1 MATFT
6 KSLEQ
11 AISQAFKFATE
22 KKHQYVTLEHLLLAL
37 TDETDARNVMKAC
50 NVDVDLLNENLEFY
64 IDNELENIVTTD
76 TKLEP
81 QPTAS
86 FQRVIQRS
94 IVHVQ
99 SSGKNEVT
107 GANILVALFAE
118 RESHATFFLQE
129 QEVTRYDVV
138 NFISHGITKVD
149 NFAYGGSF
157 DSSSSSSSNN
167 KAATNSPL
175 ETYCINLNKKAEQN
189 NIDRLIGRTVE
200 VDRLS
205 QILCRRTK
213 NNPLLVGDPGVG
225 KTAIVEGLALK
236 IFNNEVPQVLKSHVI
251 FSLDMGTL
259 IAGTRYRGDF
269 EERLKLIIKE
279 IEKNKNYILF
289 IDEIHT
295 LVGAGST
302 SGSSM
307 DASNMLKPALQA
319 GNIRCIGSTT
329 YNEYRLFFEKDRAL
343 QRRFQ
348 KLDVPEPTIDETYK
362 IMYGIRS
369 KYEKFHNVKFTDDAI
384 KASVDLSSKY
394 IGNKK
399 LPDKS
404 IDIIDELGSSE
415 VLKSENQRKKIL
427 DIEDI
432 ERIVSQITKIPE
444 KNISVNDRMYLK
456 DLDKNLKRVIFG
468 QDLAIDSLVS
478 SIKLSRSG
486 LRDSN
491 RTIGNYIFSG
501 QTGVGKTELAKQL
514 AKVLG
519 IELIRFDMSEYMER
533 HSVSK
538 LIGAPPGYVGFDQG
552 GLLSEKVDKN
562 PYAVLLIDEIEKAHP
577 DVYNILLQIMDYGK
591 LTDQNGKKIDF
602 RNIILIM
609 TTNAGAEDLQKSQ
622 IGFNKSINKDG
633 DLESINKIF
642 SPEFRN
648 RLDSIV
654 QFNILSK
661 DTVKKIVEKFVIEL
675 ETQLGERDVII
686 NLTDKASNLI
696 SKLGFDEKMGAR
708 PLNRVIDEKIK
719 KPLADELI
727 HGKLVN
733 GGHVLV
739 DTKNDILVFEIN
751 KIEKTSKKPV
761 SKTVQ

>member
-64 IDNELENIVTTD
+64 IDNELENIVTSD
-76 TKLEP
+76 SKLEP

-157 DSSSSSSSNN
+157 DSSSSQNNN

-175 ETYCINLNKKAEQN
+175 ETYCVNLNKKAEQN
-189 NIDRLIGRTVE
+189 KIDRLIGRTVE
-200 VDRLS
+200 VDRLA

-236 IFNNEVPQVLKSHVI
+236 IFNNEVPEVLKSHVI

-348 KLDVPEPTIDETYK
+348 KIDVPEPTIDEAYK

-369 KYEKFHNVKFTDDAI
+369 KYEKFHNVKFTDSAI

-415 VLKSENQRKKIL
+415 VLKPENQRKKIL
-427 DIEDI
+427 DVEDI

-444 KNISVNDRMYLK
+444 KNISINDRMYLK

-491 RTIGNYIFSG
+491 RTIGNYMFSG

-552 GLLSEKVDKN
+552 GLLSERVDKN

-577 DVYNILLQIMDYGK
+577 DVYNVLLQIMDYGK

-654 QFNILSK
+654 QFNVLNK

-727 HGKLVN
+727 HGKLIN

-739 DTKNDILVFEIN
+739 DAKNDILVFEIN
-751 KIEKTSKKPV
+751 KIEKMSKKPV
-761 SKTVQ
+761 SKIVQ

>member
-64 IDNELENIVTTD
+64 IDNELENIVTSD
-76 TKLEP
+76 SKLEP

-157 DSSSSSSSNN
+157 DSSSSQNNN
-167 KAATNSPL
+167 KAASNSPL
-175 ETYCINLNKKAEQN
+175 ETYCVNLNKKAEQN
-189 NIDRLIGRTVE
+189 KIDRLIGRTVE
-200 VDRLS
+200 VDRLA

-236 IFNNEVPQVLKSHVI
+236 IFNNEVPEVLKSHVI

-348 KLDVPEPTIDETYK
+348 KIDVPEPTIDEAYK

-369 KYEKFHNVKFTDDAI
+369 KYEKFHNVKFTDSAI

-415 VLKSENQRKKIL
+415 VLKPENQRKKIL
-427 DIEDI
+427 DVEDI

-444 KNISVNDRMYLK
+444 KNISINDRMYLK

-491 RTIGNYIFSG
+491 RTIGNYMFSG

-577 DVYNILLQIMDYGK
+577 DVYNVLLQIMDYGK

-622 IGFNKSINKDG
+622 IGFNKSFNKDG

-654 QFNILSK
+654 QFNVLNK

-727 HGKLVN
+727 HGKLIN

-739 DTKNDILVFEIN
+739 DAKDDILVFEIN
-751 KIEKTSKKPV
+751 KIEKTSKKTI

>member
-157 DSSSSSSSNN
+157 DSSSSSSNN

-175 ETYCINLNKKAEQN
+175 ETYCVNLNKKAEQN

-200 VDRLS
+200 VDRLA

-279 IEKNKNYILF
+279 IERNKNYILF

-348 KLDVPEPTIDETYK
+348 KIDVPEPTIDEAYK

-491 RTIGNYIFSG
+491 RTIGNYMFSG

-654 QFNILSK
+654 QFNILNK

-696 SKLGFDEKMGAR
+696 SKLGFKWALD
-708 PLNRVIDEKIK
+708 L
-719 KPLADELI
+719 
-727 HGKLVN
+727 
-733 GGHVLV
+733 
-739 DTKNDILVFEIN
+739 
-751 KIEKTSKKPV
+751 
-761 SKTVQ
+761 

>member
-138 NFISHGITKVD
+138 NFISNGITKVD

-157 DSSSSSSSNN
+157 DSSSSSSNN

-175 ETYCINLNKKAEQN
+175 ETYCVNLNKKAEQN

-200 VDRLS
+200 VDRLA

-348 KLDVPEPTIDETYK
+348 KIDVPEPTIDEAYK

-491 RTIGNYIFSG
+491 RTIGNYMFSG

-654 QFNILSK
+654 QFNVLNK
-661 DTVKKIVEKFVIEL
+661 DTIKKIVEKFVIEL

-739 DTKNDILVFEIN
+739 DVKNDILVFEIN
-751 KIEKTSKKPV
+751 KIEKATKKTV
-761 SKTVQ
+761 GKTVQ

>member
-64 IDNELENIVTTD
+64 IDNELENIVTSD

-157 DSSSSSSSNN
+157 DGTSSNNNN

-175 ETYCINLNKKAEQN
+175 ETYCVNLNKKAEQN
-189 NIDRLIGRTVE
+189 KIDRLIGRTVE
-200 VDRLS
+200 VDRLA

-236 IFNNEVPQVLKSHVI
+236 IFNNEVPDVLKSHVI

-279 IEKNKNYILF
+279 IEKNRNYILF

-348 KLDVPEPTIDETYK
+348 KIDVPEPTIDEAYK
-362 IMYGIRS
+362 IMYGLRS
-369 KYEKFHNVKFTDDAI
+369 KYEKFHNVKFTDAAI
-384 KASVDLSSKY
+384 KASVDLSNKY

-415 VLKSENQRKKIL
+415 VLKPENQRKKIL
-427 DIEDI
+427 DFEDI

-468 QDLAIDSLVS
+468 QDIAIDSLVT

-491 RTIGNYIFSG
+491 RTIGNYMFSG

-577 DVYNILLQIMDYGK
+577 DVYNVLLQIMDYGK

-622 IGFNKSINKDG
+622 IGFNKSVNRDG

-654 QFNILSK
+654 QFNVLNK
-661 DTVKKIVEKFVIEL
+661 ETVKKIVEKFVIEL

-739 DTKNDILVFEIN
+739 DAKNDILVFEIN

>member
-149 NFAYGGSF
+149 NFAYGSSF
-157 DSSSSSSSNN
+157 DSSSSSSNN

-175 ETYCINLNKKAEQN
+175 ETYCVNLNKKAEQN

-200 VDRLS
+200 VDRLA

-348 KLDVPEPTIDETYK
+348 KIDVPEPTIDEAYK

-491 RTIGNYIFSG
+491 RTIGNYMFSG

-562 PYAVLLIDEIEKAHP
+562 SYAVLLIDEIEKAHP

-739 DTKNDILVFEIN
+739 DAKNDILVFEIN

>member
-157 DSSSSSSSNN
+157 DSSSSSSNN

-175 ETYCINLNKKAEQN
+175 ETYCVNLNKKAEQN

-200 VDRLS
+200 VDRLA

-348 KLDVPEPTIDETYK
+348 KIDVPEPTIDEAYK

-491 RTIGNYIFSG
+491 RTIGNYMFSG

-577 DVYNILLQIMDYGK
+577 DVYNVLLQIMDYGK

-654 QFNILSK
+654 QFNVLNK

-739 DTKNDILVFEIN
+739 DAKNDILVFEIN

>member
-1 MATFT
+1 MLYYDLIIVGAGP
-6 KSLEQ
+6 SG
-11 AISQAFKFATE
+11 
-22 KKHQYVTLEHLLLAL
+22 LAL
-37 TDETDARNVMKAC
+37 AHVSSNIYRKI
-50 NVDVDLLNENLEFY
+50 LI
-64 IDNELENIVTTD
+64 IDKEHSIGGIHRVLRDYYGIYTEYGPRTYMSIYYNFINIIKELRLDYNT
-76 TKLEP
+76 
-81 QPTAS
+81 
-86 FQRVIQRS
+86 
-94 IVHVQ
+94 
-99 SSGKNEVT
+99 
-107 GANILVALFAE
+107 LFIK
-118 RESHATFFLQE
+118 
-129 QEVTRYDVV
+129 YKY
-138 NFISHGITKVD
+138 NFISNLLFRNKLTLYENYVLICAYMKYLFND
-149 NFAYGGSF
+149 NYG
-157 DSSSSSSSNN
+157 
-167 KAATNSPL
+167 
-175 ETYCINLNKKAEQN
+175 
-189 NIDRLIGRTVE
+189 
-200 VDRLS
+200 
-205 QILCRRTK
+205 K
-213 NNPLLVGDPGVG
+213 NTSLYEYTQYY
-225 KTAIVEGLALK
+225 K
-236 IFNNEVPQVLKSHVI
+236 
-251 FSLDMGTL
+251 FST
-259 IAGTRYRGDF
+259 
-269 EERLKLIIKE
+269 
-279 IEKNKNYILF
+279 
-289 IDEIHT
+289 
-295 LVGAGST
+295 
-302 SGSSM
+302 
-307 DASNMLKPALQA
+307 
-319 GNIRCIGSTT
+319 
-329 YNEYRLFFEKDRAL
+329 
-343 QRRFQ
+343 
-348 KLDVPEPTIDETYK
+348 
-362 IMYGIRS
+362 
-369 KYEKFHNVKFTDDAI
+369 
-384 KASVDLSSKY
+384 
-394 IGNKK
+394 
-399 LPDKS
+399 KS

-415 VLKSENQRKKIL
+415 VLKPENQRKKIL
-427 DIEDI
+427 DVEDI

-491 RTIGNYIFSG
+491 RTIGNYMFSG

-577 DVYNILLQIMDYGK
+577 DVYNVLLQIMDYGK

-654 QFNILSK
+654 QFNILNK

-727 HGKLVN
+727 HGK
-733 GGHVLV
+733 
-739 DTKNDILVFEIN
+739 
-751 KIEKTSKKPV
+751 
-761 SKTVQ
+761 

>member
-64 IDNELENIVTTD
+64 IDNELENIVTSD

-157 DSSSSSSSNN
+157 DNTSSNNNN

-175 ETYCINLNKKAEQN
+175 ETYCVNLNKKAEQN
-189 NIDRLIGRTVE
+189 KIDRLIGRTVE
-200 VDRLS
+200 VDRLA

-236 IFNNEVPQVLKSHVI
+236 IFNNEVPDVLKSHVI

-279 IEKNKNYILF
+279 IEKNRNYILF

-348 KLDVPEPTIDETYK
+348 KIDVPEPTIDEAYK
-362 IMYGIRS
+362 IMYGLRS
-369 KYEKFHNVKFTDDAI
+369 KYEKFHNVKFTDAAI
-384 KASVDLSSKY
+384 KASVDLSNKY

-415 VLKSENQRKKIL
+415 VLKPENQRKKIL
-427 DIEDI
+427 DVEDI

-468 QDLAIDSLVS
+468 QDIAIDSLVS

-491 RTIGNYIFSG
+491 RTIGNYMFSG

-562 PYAVLLIDEIEKAHP
+562 PHAVLLIDEIEKAHP
-577 DVYNILLQIMDYGK
+577 DVYNVLLQIMDYGK

-622 IGFNKSINKDG
+622 IGFNKSVNRDG

-654 QFNILSK
+654 QFNVLNK
-661 DTVKKIVEKFVIEL
+661 ETVKKIVEKFVIEL

-739 DTKNDILVFEIN
+739 DAKNDILVFEIN

>member
-64 IDNELENIVTTD
+64 IDNELENIVTSD
-76 TKLEP
+76 SKLEP

-157 DSSSSSSSNN
+157 DSSSSSSNN

-175 ETYCINLNKKAEQN
+175 ETYCVNLNKKAEQN

-200 VDRLS
+200 VDRLA

-348 KLDVPEPTIDETYK
+348 KIDVPEPTIDEAYK

-491 RTIGNYIFSG
+491 RTIGNYMFSG

-577 DVYNILLQIMDYGK
+577 DVYNVLLQIMDYGK

-622 IGFNKSINKDG
+622 IGFNKSTNKDS

-654 QFNILSK
+654 QFNILNK

-739 DTKNDILVFEIN
+739 DAKNDILVFEIN

>member
-157 DSSSSSSSNN
+157 DSSSSSSNN

-175 ETYCINLNKKAEQN
+175 ETYCVNLNKKAEQN

-200 VDRLS
+200 VDRLA

-279 IEKNKNYILF
+279 IERNKNYILF

-348 KLDVPEPTIDETYK
+348 KIDVPEPTIDEAYK

-432 ERIVSQITKIPE
+432 ERIVSQITKIQE

-491 RTIGNYIFSG
+491 RTIGNYMFSG

-654 QFNILSK
+654 QFNILNK

-739 DTKNDILVFEIN
+739 DAKNDILIFEIN

>member
-157 DSSSSSSSNN
+157 DSPSSSSNN

-175 ETYCINLNKKAEQN
+175 ETYCVNLNKKAEQN

-200 VDRLS
+200 VDRLA

-279 IEKNKNYILF
+279 IERNKNYILF

-348 KLDVPEPTIDETYK
+348 KIDVPEPTIDEAYK

-491 RTIGNYIFSG
+491 RTIGNYMFSG

-654 QFNILSK
+654 QFNILNK

-739 DTKNDILVFEIN
+739 DAKNDILVFEIN

>member
-64 IDNELENIVTTD
+64 IDNELDNIVTSD
-76 TKLEP
+76 SKLEP

-149 NFAYGGSF
+149 NFTYGGSF
-157 DSSSSSSSNN
+157 DSSTSQNNN

-175 ETYCINLNKKAEQN
+175 EAYCVNLNKKAEQN
-189 NIDRLIGRTVE
+189 KIDRLIGRTVE
-200 VDRLS
+200 VDRLA

-236 IFNNEVPQVLKSHVI
+236 IYNNEVPEVLKSHVV

-348 KLDVPEPTIDETYK
+348 KIDVPEPTIDEAYK

-491 RTIGNYIFSG
+491 RTIGNYMFSG

-654 QFNILSK
+654 QFNILNK

-739 DTKNDILVFEIN
+739 DAKNDILVFEIN

>member
-64 IDNELENIVTTD
+64 IDNELENIVTSD
-76 TKLEP
+76 SKLEP

-157 DSSSSSSSNN
+157 DSSSSSSNN

-175 ETYCINLNKKAEQN
+175 ETYCVNLNKKAEQN

-200 VDRLS
+200 VDRLA

-348 KLDVPEPTIDETYK
+348 KIDVPEPTIDEAYK

-491 RTIGNYIFSG
+491 RTIGNYMFSG

-654 QFNILSK
+654 QFNILNK

-739 DTKNDILVFEIN
+739 DAKNDILVFEIN

>member
-1 MATFT
+1 
-6 KSLEQ
+6 
-11 AISQAFKFATE
+11 
-22 KKHQYVTLEHLLLAL
+22 
-37 TDETDARNVMKAC
+37 
-50 NVDVDLLNENLEFY
+50 
-64 IDNELENIVTTD
+64 
-76 TKLEP
+76 
-81 QPTAS
+81 
-86 FQRVIQRS
+86 
-94 IVHVQ
+94 
-99 SSGKNEVT
+99 
-107 GANILVALFAE
+107 
-118 RESHATFFLQE
+118 
-129 QEVTRYDVV
+129 
-138 NFISHGITKVD
+138 
-149 NFAYGGSF
+149 
-157 DSSSSSSSNN
+157 
-167 KAATNSPL
+167 
-175 ETYCINLNKKAEQN
+175 
-189 NIDRLIGRTVE
+189 
-200 VDRLS
+200 
-205 QILCRRTK
+205 
-213 NNPLLVGDPGVG
+213 
-225 KTAIVEGLALK
+225 
-236 IFNNEVPQVLKSHVI
+236 
-251 FSLDMGTL
+251 
-259 IAGTRYRGDF
+259 
-269 EERLKLIIKE
+269 
-279 IEKNKNYILF
+279 
-289 IDEIHT
+289 
-295 LVGAGST
+295 
-302 SGSSM
+302 
-307 DASNMLKPALQA
+307 
-319 GNIRCIGSTT
+319 
-329 YNEYRLFFEKDRAL
+329 
-343 QRRFQ
+343 
-348 KLDVPEPTIDETYK
+348 
-362 IMYGIRS
+362 
-369 KYEKFHNVKFTDDAI
+369 
-384 KASVDLSSKY
+384 
-394 IGNKK
+394 
-399 LPDKS
+399 
-404 IDIIDELGSSE
+404 
-415 VLKSENQRKKIL
+415 
-427 DIEDI
+427 
-432 ERIVSQITKIPE
+432 
-444 KNISVNDRMYLK
+444 
-456 DLDKNLKRVIFG
+456 
-468 QDLAIDSLVS
+468 
-478 SIKLSRSG
+478 

-491 RTIGNYIFSG
+491 RTIGNYMFSG

-654 QFNILSK
+654 QFNILNK

-739 DTKNDILVFEIN
+739 DAKNDILVFEIN

>member
-64 IDNELENIVTTD
+64 IDNELENIVTSD
-76 TKLEP
+76 SKLEP

-157 DSSSSSSSNN
+157 DSSSSQNNN
-167 KAATNSPL
+167 KAASNSPL
-175 ETYCINLNKKAEQN
+175 ETYCVNLNKKAEQN
-189 NIDRLIGRTVE
+189 KIDRLIGRTVE
-200 VDRLS
+200 VDRLA

-225 KTAIVEGLALK
+225 KTAIVEGLAFK
-236 IFNNEVPQVLKSHVI
+236 IFNNEVPEVLKSHVI

-348 KLDVPEPTIDETYK
+348 KIDVPEPTIDEAYK

-369 KYEKFHNVKFTDDAI
+369 KYEKFHNVKFTDSAI

-415 VLKSENQRKKIL
+415 VLKPENQRKKIL
-427 DIEDI
+427 DVEDI

-444 KNISVNDRMYLK
+444 KNISINDRMYLK

-491 RTIGNYIFSG
+491 RTIGNYMFSG

-577 DVYNILLQIMDYGK
+577 DVYNVLLQIMDYGK

-654 QFNILSK
+654 QFNVLNK

-727 HGKLVN
+727 HGKLIN

-739 DTKNDILVFEIN
+739 DAKNDILVFEIN
-751 KIEKTSKKPV
+751 KIEKMSKKPV
-761 SKTVQ
+761 SKIVQ

>member
-157 DSSSSSSSNN
+157 DSSSSSSNN

-175 ETYCINLNKKAEQN
+175 ETYCVNLNKKAEQN
-189 NIDRLIGRTVE
+189 KIDRLIGRTVE
-200 VDRLS
+200 VDRLA

-279 IEKNKNYILF
+279 IERNKNYILF

-348 KLDVPEPTIDETYK
+348 KIDVPEPTIDEAYK

-427 DIEDI
+427 DVEDI

-491 RTIGNYIFSG
+491 RTIGNYMFSG

-654 QFNILSK
+654 QFNILNK

-739 DTKNDILVFEIN
+739 DAKNDILVFEIN

>member
-64 IDNELENIVTTD
+64 IDNELENIVTSD

-157 DSSSSSSSNN
+157 DNTSSNNNN

-175 ETYCINLNKKAEQN
+175 ETYCVNLNKKAEQN
-189 NIDRLIGRTVE
+189 KIDRLIGRTVE
-200 VDRLS
+200 VDRLA

-236 IFNNEVPQVLKSHVI
+236 IFNNEVPDVLKSHVI

-279 IEKNKNYILF
+279 IEKNRNYILF

-348 KLDVPEPTIDETYK
+348 KIDVPEPTIDEAYK

-369 KYEKFHNVKFTDDAI
+369 KYEKFHNVKFTDAAI

-415 VLKSENQRKKIL
+415 VLKPENQRKKVL
-427 DIEDI
+427 DVEDI

-468 QDLAIDSLVS
+468 QDIAIDSLVS

-486 LRDSN
+486 LRDSD
-491 RTIGNYIFSG
+491 RTIGNYMFSG

-577 DVYNILLQIMDYGK
+577 DVYNVLLQIMDYGK

-622 IGFNKSINKDG
+622 IGFNKSINRDG

-654 QFNILSK
+654 QFNVLNK

-739 DTKNDILVFEIN
+739 DAKNDILVFEIN

>member
-64 IDNELENIVTTD
+64 IDNELENIVTSD
-76 TKLEP
+76 SKLEP

-157 DSSSSSSSNN
+157 DSSSSQNNN
-167 KAATNSPL
+167 KAASNSPL
-175 ETYCINLNKKAEQN
+175 ETYCVNLNKKAEQN
-189 NIDRLIGRTVE
+189 KIDRLIGRTVE
-200 VDRLS
+200 VDRLA

-236 IFNNEVPQVLKSHVI
+236 IFNNEVPEVLKSHVI

-348 KLDVPEPTIDETYK
+348 KIDVPEPTIDEAYK

-369 KYEKFHNVKFTDDAI
+369 KYEKFHNVKFTDSAI

-415 VLKSENQRKKIL
+415 VLKPENQRKKIL
-427 DIEDI
+427 DVEDI

-444 KNISVNDRMYLK
+444 KNISINDRMYLK

-491 RTIGNYIFSG
+491 RTIGNYMFSG

-577 DVYNILLQIMDYGK
+577 DVYNVLLQIMDYGK

-654 QFNILSK
+654 QFNVLNK

-727 HGKLVN
+727 HGKLIN

-739 DTKNDILVFEIN
+739 DAKNDILVFEIN
-751 KIEKTSKKPV
+751 KIEKMSKKPV
-761 SKTVQ
+761 SKIVQ

>member
-157 DSSSSSSSNN
+157 DSSSSSSNN

-175 ETYCINLNKKAEQN
+175 ETYCVNLNKKAEQN

-200 VDRLS
+200 VDRLA

-348 KLDVPEPTIDETYK
+348 KIDVPEPTIDEAYK

-491 RTIGNYIFSG
+491 RTIGNYMFSG

-577 DVYNILLQIMDYGK
+577 DVYNVLLQIMDYGK

-633 DLESINKIF
+633 DLETINKIF

-654 QFNILSK
+654 QFNVLNK
-661 DTVKKIVEKFVIEL
+661 DTIKKIVEKFVIEL

-739 DTKNDILVFEIN
+739 DVKNDILVFEIN
-751 KIEKTSKKPV
+751 KIEKATKKTV
-761 SKTVQ
+761 GKTVQ

>member
-157 DSSSSSSSNN
+157 DSSSSSSNN

-175 ETYCINLNKKAEQN
+175 ETYCVNLNKKAEQN

-200 VDRLS
+200 VDRLA

-279 IEKNKNYILF
+279 IERNKNYILF

-348 KLDVPEPTIDETYK
+348 KIDVPEPTIDEAYK

-491 RTIGNYIFSG
+491 RTIGNYMFSG

-562 PYAVLLIDEIEKAHP
+562 PYAVLLIDEIEKAHS

-622 IGFNKSINKDG
+622 IGFNKRINKDG

-654 QFNILSK
+654 QFNILNK

-739 DTKNDILVFEIN
+739 DAKNDILVFEIN

>member
-157 DSSSSSSSNN
+157 DSSSSSSNN

-175 ETYCINLNKKAEQN
+175 ETYCVNLNKKAEQN

-200 VDRLS
+200 VDRLA

-279 IEKNKNYILF
+279 IERNKNYILF

-307 DASNMLKPALQA
+307 DASNMLKPALQS

-348 KLDVPEPTIDETYK
+348 KIDVPEPTIDEAYK

-491 RTIGNYIFSG
+491 RTIGNYMFSG

-654 QFNILSK
+654 QFNILNK

-739 DTKNDILVFEIN
+739 DAKNDILVFEIN